1 MKISW
6 KNDLP
11 EFESD
16 VAKPVFAN
24 PNENS
29 RVILQMLK
37 RPPTFEEV
45 EGSDAGTET
54 DAEMKQDILSG
65 KKPGSELLNNL
76 SHFS

>member
-16 VAKPVFAN
+16 VVKPVFAN

-45 EGSDAGTET
+45 EGSGTVAMS
-54 DAEMKQDILSG
+54 DAEAKEDGLSG
-65 KKPGSELLNNL
+65 KLIL
-76 SHFS
+76 